1 MSNVKLQVGV
11 DKGFK
16 PVCDLNTDM
25 CYIICEA
32 MYFATF
38 LSLLALYVLSWSI
51 PLLQLLHTA
60 RGTPLSHEVTSKFP
74 LKTFP
79 KIIQI
84 FQPLNLGAAPAGI
97 KISAS
102 ALPTKAKKCCKMNSQ
117 GSSGSVATA
126 VPRNCKR

>member
-38 LSLLALYVLSWSI
+38 LSLPALYVLSWSI

-74 LKTFP
+74 P
-79 KIIQI
+79 Q
-84 FQPLNLGAAPAGI
+84 N
-97 KISAS
+97 ISKNHPDFS
-102 ALPTKAKKCCKMNSQ
+102 AIE
-117 GSSGSVATA
+117 SGCG
-126 VPRNCKR
+126 PRWDQN